1 MKILFVI
8 NSYYAAGNGMAAS
21 ARRTAQYLKEAGH
34 DVRVLSGPNLLA
46 EKPQPEFPLERFI
59 FPFFQPMIEEL
70 GFQYASSD
78 KNMIRMAVEWA
89 DVVHLE
95 EPFVLEYKTI
105 RIAEELGKP
114 ITTTYHLHPENI
126 TCHMGP
132 LFYWKGLNRS
142 LLRIARRH
150 IYNHCYAVKCPT
162 ENVLDRLRRYHFK
175 SRLELISNGVVPDAC
190 IRPLDPP
197 QDYLDP
203 ERPLHVIYIGRLST
217 EKDQFTLLQA
227 MCYSQFAHRI
237 QLHFAGQGDA
247 ERKIRRMA
255 DRLVQDGVLKYPPI
269 FSFENRDGLR
279 KLAVE
284 ADLAIHCATIEVE
297 GLSIMEAMQQA
308 VVPIIAE
315 GRTSGASQFALD
327 RRSIFPEKNPEALAH
342 RIDYWLSHPQERWE
356 MGKRYAQSMEKYDI
370 ALSTDRLISL
380 FQEAVDQ
387 KNQLASS

>member
-21 ARRTAQYLKEAGH
+21 CRRVAQYLKEAGH
-34 DVRVLSGPNLLA
+34 ELRILSGPNLLA
-46 EKPQPEFPLERFI
+46 QEPQPEFPLKRFI
-59 FPFFQPMIEEL
+59 FPLFQPMIDSL
-70 GFQYASSD
+70 GYQYASSD
-78 KNMIRMAVEWA
+78 PVMIRKAVEWA
-89 DVVHLE
+89 DVVHLV
-95 EPFVLEYKTI
+95 EPFVLEHKTI
-105 RIAEELGKP
+105 RIAEDLGKP
-114 ITTTYHLHPENI
+114 LTTTYHLHPENI

-150 IYNHCYAVKCPT
+150 IYNHCYAVQCPT

-175 SRLELISNGVVPDAC
+175 AKLELISNGVVPDTC
-190 IRPLDPP
+190 IRPVDPP

-203 ERPLHVIYIGRLST
+203 ERPLRVIYIGRLST

-227 MCYSQFAHRI
+227 MRYSQYAHRI

-255 DRLVQDGVLKYPPI
+255 DKLYSEGVVKYKPA

-279 KLAVE
+279 KLAAE

-327 RRSIFPEKNPEALAH
+327 RRSVFPEKNPEALAH
-342 RIDYWLSHPQERWE
+342 RIDYWLSHPQERWA
-356 MGKRYAQSMEKYDI
+356 MGQRYAKSMEKYDI
-370 ALSTDRLISL
+370 ALSTSRLISM
-380 FQEAVDQ
+380 FQDAIER
-387 KNQLASS
+387 N

>member
-21 ARRTAQYLKEAGH
+21 CRRVAQYLKEAGH
-34 DVRVLSGPNLLA
+34 ELRVLSGPNLLA
-46 EKPQPEFPLERFI
+46 QEPQPEFPLKRFI
-59 FPFFQPMIEEL
+59 FPLFQPMIESL
-70 GFQYASSD
+70 GYQYASSD
-78 KNMIRMAVEWA
+78 PVMIRKAVEWA
-89 DVVHLE
+89 DVVHLV
-95 EPFVLEYKTI
+95 EPFVLEHKTI

-114 ITTTYHLHPENI
+114 LTTTYHLHPENI

-150 IYNHCYAVKCPT
+150 IYNHCYAVQCPT

-175 SRLELISNGVVPDAC
+175 AKLELISNGVVPDTC
-190 IRPLDPP
+190 IRPVDPP

-203 ERPLHVIYIGRLST
+203 ERPLRVIYIGRLST

-227 MCYSQFAHRI
+227 RRYSQYAHRI

-255 DRLVQDGVLKYPPI
+255 DKLYSEGVVKYKPA

-279 KLAVE
+279 KLAAE

-327 RRSIFPEKNPEALAH
+327 RRSVVPEKNPEALAH
-342 RIDYWLSHPQERWE
+342 RFDYWLSHPQERWA
-356 MGKRYAQSMEKYDI
+356 MGQRYAKSMEKYDI
-370 ALSTDRLISL
+370 ALSTSRLISM
-380 FQEAVDQ
+380 FQDAIER
-387 KNQLASS
+387 N

>member
-21 ARRTAQYLKEAGH
+21 CRRVAQYLKEAGH
-34 DVRVLSGPNLLA
+34 ELRVLSGPNLLA
-46 EKPQPEFPLERFI
+46 QEPQPEFPLKRFI
-59 FPFFQPMIEEL
+59 FPLFQPMIESL
-70 GFQYASSD
+70 GYQYASSD
-78 KNMIRMAVEWA
+78 PVMIRKAVEWA
-89 DVVHLE
+89 DVVHLV
-95 EPFVLEYKTI
+95 EPFVLEHKTI

-114 ITTTYHLHPENI
+114 LTTTYHLHPENI

-150 IYNHCYAVKCPT
+150 IYNHCYAVQCPT

-175 SRLELISNGVVPDAC
+175 AKLELISNGVVPDTC
-190 IRPLDPP
+190 IRPVDPP

-203 ERPLHVIYIGRLST
+203 ERPLRVIYIGRLST

-227 MCYSQFAHRI
+227 MRYSQYAHRI

-255 DRLVQDGVLKYPPI
+255 DKLYSEGVVKYKPA

-279 KLAVE
+279 KLAAE

-327 RRSIFPEKNPEALAH
+327 RRSVFPEKNPEALAH
-342 RIDYWLSHPQERWE
+342 RIDYWLSHPQERWA
-356 MGKRYAQSMEKYDI
+356 MGQRYAKSMEKYDI
-370 ALSTDRLISL
+370 ALSTSRLISM
-380 FQEAVDQ
+380 FQDAIER
-387 KNQLASS
+387 N